1 MFKEKSLIR
10 HILMNVFMVTIVI
23 VAVVLVVVWC
33 IMCNSYSDRIETL
46 IQSSVSNKA
55 EELQFELEKQINK
68 TEHIIS
74 NLEIIEKL
82 DVEYTDG
89 YELLSFINELNTF
102 VDALEYED
110 EIEHEPVLIYTK
122 NSTLVESAYLRN
134 IDRLEKSAQILK
146 YFSDEKEIFYR
157 DGKIY
162 EDFRGRQYIVIYRYL
177 PLKNEC
183 VIEIKLYFDGNIDDS
198 EYIDSCEL
206 FSGDF
211 DAAKRKHVVTEPVF
225 ETFYLQA
232 QIPMRR
238 LYLRYLLYFMQ
249 LLLFALLFLTV
260 AYFLALTSIKHAI
273 SDIMI
278 LVEQIDSEEFLLE
291 DAREIKWA
299 ELKKIQNSIFSL
311 NRQIYEMNRDKYESQ
326 LLQKKLEIENLNLK
340 INPHLLY
347 NSLSVIKMG
356 AFKKSDRET
365 EKVVDLLVDY
375 YRLMLNKDEEKI
387 RLGQEL
393 EYLEKYIK
401 IHEISKKINY
411 DVEVDISSEAYDVMI
426 PHLILQPIVENS
438 VFHGLGKDVESPSIS
453 FSVKYDNEVLVI
465 EICDNGTGI
474 PKNKVEKMNK
484 KEELGYGLRNVFFR
498 LDFYYGENYSL
509 KFVSEENKGTCVILT
524 LKGGTIDE

>member
-23 VAVVLVVVWC
+23 VAIVLIVVWI
-33 IMCNSYSDRIETL
+33 IMCNSYSDKIETL

-82 DVEYTDG
+82 DMEYSDG

-110 EIEHEPVLIYTK
+110 KSAHEPILIYTK
-122 NSTLVESAYLRN
+122 NATLVESSYLRK
-134 IDRLEKSAQILK
+134 IDRLERSSEILN
-146 YFSDEKEIFYR
+146 YFSNEKEVFYR

-177 PLKNEC
+177 PLENEC
-183 VIEIKLYFDGNIDDS
+183 VIEIKLYFDGSIDNS
-198 EYIDSCEL
+198 EYVDKCEL
-206 FSGDF
+206 FSASNGMY
-211 DAAKRKHVVTEPVF
+211 KRKNVVTEPVL

-232 QIPMRR
+232 QVPMRR
-238 LYLRYLLYFMQ
+238 LYVRYLLYFIQ
-249 LLLFALLFLTV
+249 LLLFASLFLTA
-260 AYFLALTSIKHAI
+260 AYFLALTAIKHAI
-273 SDIMI
+273 SDIMV
-278 LVEQIDSEEFLLE
+278 LVEQIDSEEFLL
-291 DAREIKWA
+291 DNAREIKWS
-299 ELKKIQNSIFSL
+299 ELKKIQDSIFSL

-356 AFKKSDRET
+356 AFKKSDHET

-375 YRLMLNKDEEKI
+375 YRLMLNKGEEKI

-401 IHEISKKINY
+401 IHEISKKVHF
-411 DVEVDISSEAYDVMI
+411 DVEVDISCEAYDVMI

-438 VFHGLGKDVESPSIS
+438 VFHGLGKDVANPSIS
-453 FSVKYDNEVLVI
+453 FSVKYENDVLTI

-474 PKNKVEKMNK
+474 SKHKVDKMNR

-498 LDFYYGENYSL
+498 LDYYYGENYSL
-509 KFVSEENKGTCVILT
+509 KFMSEENKGTCVIMT
-524 LKGGTIDE
+524 LQGGTIDE